1 VHGAVKEKSR
11 LIEQILRK
19 FSKETGVTFTAKSI
33 EGFGGYVRTDFIVNA
48 SREKIPVHPSV
59 NADVQVSIRS
69 VERDKIKY
77 IPLAPSKRKYTI
89 VGIDPGTTVGIA
101 ILSLNGELLFS
112 NSFQGYVSRSSR
124 QADIRSW
131 KPAIVA
137 TDVYP
142 TPAAVE
148 KIRRSFKAVLAVQV
162 QTAC

>member
-1 VHGAVKEKSR
+1 M
-11 LIEQILRK
+11 
-19 FSKETGVTFTAKSI
+19 
-33 EGFGGYVRTDFIVNA
+33 
-48 SREKIPVHPSV
+48 PVYPSV
-59 NADVQVSIRS
+59 NADVQVTIRS

-112 NSFQGYVSRSSR
+112 NSFRGMSHDQVVKLISDHG
-124 QADIRSW
+124 

-148 KIRRSFKAVLAVQV
+148 KIRRSFKAVLGSPGTELRAEEKIAMARPFGILM
-162 QTAC
+162 T